1 MPNNL
6 PEDFRDVEQSAIVGE
21 DSRSLSLTH
30 YVLAERLLQV
40 EYASIAK
47 EIREEASSET
57 LTYILEGGFRG
68 FHKYTSGELWSEWK
82 DGAEDKWYQLYEDDA
97 LPWEAYDEDPIHSLE
112 EDENG
117 EVKTYGQRLGETGA
131 E

>member
-1 MPNNL
+1 MRRFIVPDNL
-6 PEDFRDVEQSAIVGE
+6 PTDKKDCREQEEVIVDKDGHF
-21 DSRSLSLTH
+21 LTH

-40 EYASIAK
+40 EYAQIRD
-47 EIREEASSET
+47 EIRHEATSDT

-68 FHKYTSGELWSEWK
+68 FPKYTSGELWSEWK

-97 LPWEAYDEDPIHSLE
+97 LPWEAYDEDPIHALE

-117 EVKTYGQRLGETGA
+117 EVQAG
-131 E
+131 

>member
-1 MPNNL
+1 MSDNL
-6 PEDFRDVEQSAIVGE
+6 PQDFRDVEQSSIVGE
-21 DSRSLSLTH
+21 DSRSLQLTH
-30 YVLAERLLQV
+30 YVLAERLLQC
-40 EYASIAK
+40 EYALIAK
-47 EIREEASSET
+47 EIVEEASSET

-68 FHKYTSGELWSEWK
+68 FHKYTSGELWAEWQEVEEK
-82 DGAEDKWYQLYEDDA
+82 FYHMYETNT
-97 LPWEAYDEDPIHSLE
+97 LPWELFEEDPLVALE